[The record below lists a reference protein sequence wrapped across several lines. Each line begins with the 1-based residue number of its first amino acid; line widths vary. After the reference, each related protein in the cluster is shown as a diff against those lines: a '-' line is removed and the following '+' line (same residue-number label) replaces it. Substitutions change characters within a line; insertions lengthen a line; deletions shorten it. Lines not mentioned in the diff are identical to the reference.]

1 MSNRIDSPGWISAF
15 RGFYSPRADVKKL
28 DVVSR
33 WLFSARSVILII
45 SMQAAMIAGI
55 LAYSAKMFNV
65 LYFAL
70 LFSGFV
76 IAHTTSN
83 LTNDYFDFAKGH
95 DTKDSPRLRYTIH
108 PLASHITTKRQLA
121 AAILVLV
128 FSGLLIAGYFTLV
141 HGYLVLAFLLIG
153 ALFLLSYD
161 ALPITL
167 KSIGLGEIASFVVW
181 GPFMVG
187 SGYYIITGSL
197 ALSPFL
203 IGIPYGLGVMSILV
217 GKHIDQIKF
226 DKGIGQHTL
235 PVILGERR
243 ARWLN
248 IAIIAFMYASSAIL
262 VFYDIASVFL
272 LLVFLNVFALVPTLR
287 ILSREKP
294 VGPPNGYVGWP
305 LWYHRTSLRHNR
317 MFGWLY
323 ILGLAIGAVA
333 TAFL

>member
-1 MSNRIDSPGWISAF
+1 
-15 RGFYSPRADVKKL
+15 
-28 DVVSR
+28 
-33 WLFSARSVILII
+33 
-45 SMQAAMIAGI
+45 
-55 LAYSAKMFNV
+55 
-65 LYFAL
+65 
-70 LFSGFV
+70 
-76 IAHTTSN
+76 
-83 LTNDYFDFAKGH
+83 
-95 DTKDSPRLRYTIH
+95 
-108 PLASHITTKRQLA
+108 
-121 AAILVLV
+121 
-128 FSGLLIAGYFTLV
+128 
-141 HGYLVLAFLLIG
+141 
-153 ALFLLSYD
+153 
-161 ALPITL
+161 
-167 KSIGLGEIASFVVW
+167 
-181 GPFMVG
+181 MVG